1 MKYPRIALAM
11 IVKGTDD
18 EADSLRT
25 CLESVAPFVD
35 GIFINVNSIP
45 PADDTVSG
53 DLLNVI
59 TDTLHTYPDNFY
71 AYTVTDWEN
80 NFVKSR
86 NISFGMVSKDYDWI
100 LWLDSDDTLEN
111 PEKMHELTA
120 IVNKSVDAIYA
131 TYDYDHDEYGNV
143 TTSHKVARLVRNNG
157 SHQWQ
162 SSFQDEEVTVHEVL
176 VEKRGVNKKI
186 TEDFKVIHHSN
197 PDRRFSS
204 LVRNIGM
211 LEQMYQRQLKKTNVD
226 PRTLYY
232 LATHYFDALRFKD
245 AKTLFSKYLEMSGW
259 NEERSEAYVY
269 LGLIYSGEGDNGR
282 AEQCFLMAIGEDV
295 DNPRP
300 YVEISQI
307 NYKEK
312 RYRLSAKWA
321 QRAIDTKRDAT
332 TIVLSPIEATY
343 RAYMLKA
350 QAYTNMGGEDLE
362 KAQKLITKAL
372 ELRPLDPDA
381 QKAKDLLD
389 ELIEQRDLT
398 RAYVRMAR
406 EITKEKNDKKMD
418 ALIKATPQSLVDNPA
433 VANIRAYHVKP
444 KVWPKKSMVIY
455 CGQTL
460 IQGWGPWS
468 LEEGTGGSEEA
479 VIRLTRELK
488 NLGWKVTVYG
498 SPGQKAGEY
507 DGVAWQHY
515 WEFNPNDEFDVA
527 VSWRTPWFFDMDI
540 KARKKYLWLHDMEN
554 PNEFTQKRLDNL
566 DKVIVLSEYHRRQ
579 FKEISNDKIFLSAN
593 GIDRADFDS
602 EDDKPE
608 RDPYRIIWM
617 SSHVR
622 GLEMLYHIW
631 PNVKKK
637 VPKATLDVYYGW
649 ESYEN
654 VHTNNSER
662 MQWKR
667 MMEFKAKELD
677 GVTDHGKLGQ
687 YQIVEEIFKSG
698 VWAYPCPFP
707 EISCITAM
715 KAQAGGAVPVSST
728 FAALAETVKWGTKI
742 DMRQVDERTPV
753 GRWDKAEIK
762 KFEKA
767 LIDMLIPRNQNL
779 IRDDMMK
786 GAREVFSWAKVA
798 NQWTGEMS

>member
-1 MKYPRIALAM
+1 MTYPTIALAM
-11 IVKGTDD
+11 IVKATKD
-18 EADSLRT
+18 EAVLLDQ
-25 CLESVAPFVD
+25 CLASVAEYVD
-35 GIFINVNSIP
+35 EIRVTLTHAKGKE
-45 PADDTVSG
+45 PAAEVIKVCDKYHAKTSQYIWDD
-53 DLLNVI
+53 
-59 TDTLHTYPDNFY
+59 
-71 AYTVTDWEN
+71 
-80 NFVKSR
+80 NFVKAR
-86 NISFGMVSKDYDWI
+86 THSFEGITTDWI
-100 LWLDSDDTLEN
+100 LWLDADDTIDN
-111 PEKMHELTA
+111 PEKLHELTA
-120 IVNKSVDAIYA
+120 IVLKSVDAIYA

-143 TTSHKVARLVRNNG
+143 TTAHKVARLIRNND

-162 SSFQDEEVTVHEVL
+162 SSFQDSEVTVHEVL
-176 VEKRGVNKKI
+176 AEKRGVNKKI

-204 LVRNIGM
+204 LLRNISL
-211 LEQMYQRQLKKTNVD
+211 LEGMYQRQLQKTNID

-232 LATHYFDALRFKD
+232 LATHYFDAQRFKD
-245 AKTLFSKYLEMSGW
+245 AKKLYSSYLEMSGW

-269 LGLIYSGEGDNGR
+269 LGLIYSAEADNGR

-300 YVEISQI
+300 YVEISQVQF
-307 NYKEK
+307 KEK

-321 QRAIDTKRDAT
+321 QRAIETQRDPT

-350 QAYTNMGGEDLE
+350 QAYTNMGGEKLE
-362 KAQKLITKAL
+362 EAQGLIEKAL

-381 QKAKDLLD
+381 QESKDLLD
-389 ELIEQRDLT
+389 DLIEQRDLT

-406 EITKEKNDKKMD
+406 EITKEKDDKKMT
-418 ALIKATPQSLVDNPA
+418 ALIESTPISLLNNPA
-433 VANIRAYHVKP
+433 ITNIRNYHKKP

-455 CGQTL
+455 TGASL
-460 IQGWGPWS
+460 ITGWGPWS

-479 VIRLTRELK
+479 VIRLSRELS
-488 NLGWKVTVYG
+488 NLGWEITIYG
-498 SPGQKAGEY
+498 SPGNKAGQY
-507 DGVAWQHY
+507 DGVNWLHY
-515 WEFNPNDEFDVA
+515 WEFNPNDEFDVV
-527 VSWRTPWFFDMDI
+527 VSWRTPWFFDMDV

-554 PNEFTQKRLDNL
+554 PNEFTEKRLKNL
-566 DKVIVLSEYHRRQ
+566 TKVIVLSQYHRRQ
-579 FKEISNDKIFLSAN
+579 FKIPDEKIFLSAN

-602 EDDKPE
+602 EDGKFE
-608 RDPYRIIWM
+608 RDPHRIIWM

-631 PNVKKK
+631 PSVKQQ
-637 VPKATLDVYYGW
+637 VPEASLDVYYGW
-649 ESYEN
+649 ESFEN

-667 MMEFKAKELD
+667 FMESQAKELD

-687 YQIVEEIFKSG
+687 HQIVEEIFKSG

-728 FAALAETVKWGTKI
+728 FAALAETVQWGTRIPMK
-742 DMRQVDERTPV
+742 QVDERTPI
-753 GRWDKAEIK
+753 GRWNKAEVS

-767 LIDMLIPRNQNL
+767 LVAMLKDTGRQDY
-779 IRDDMMK
+779 IREKMMDS
-786 GAREVFSWAKVA
+786 ARDTFSWAKVA
-798 NQWTGEMS
+798 KQWTTEMS

>member
-1 MKYPRIALAM
+1 MNYPRIALAM
-11 IVKGTDD
+11 IVKGTKD
-18 EADSLRT
+18 EASLLED
-25 CLESVAPFVD
+25 CLASVKDHVD
-35 GIFINVNSIP
+35 GIFITLTHQKGVK
-45 PADDTVSG
+45 PAKEVVAVCQKYG
-53 DLLNVI
+53 V
-59 TDTLHTYPDNFY
+59 
-71 AYTVTDWEN
+71 VTNDYVWDS
-80 NFVKSR
+80 NFVKVR
-86 NISFGMVSKDYDWI
+86 NISFAQVPKDYEWI
-100 LWLDSDDTLEN
+100 TWLDSDDTVEN
-111 PEKMHELTA
+111 PEKLHELAA
-120 IVNKSVDAIYA
+120 IVNKSVDAIYV

-143 TTSHKVARLVRNNG
+143 TTAHKVARLVRNNG
-157 SHQWQ
+157 SHHWQ

-176 VEKRGVNKKI
+176 TEKRGVSKKI

-211 LEQMYQRQLKKTNVD
+211 LENMYQRQLQKTNVD

-232 LATHYFDALRFKD
+232 LATHYFDAQRFKD
-245 AKTLFSKYLEMSGW
+245 AKTLFSRYIEMSGW

-269 LGLIYSGEGDNGR
+269 LGLIYSGEADSGR

-307 NYKEK
+307 QYREK

-321 QRAIDTKRDAT
+321 QRAIDTKRDLT

-350 QAYTNMGGEDLE
+350 QAYTNLGGEDLE

-372 ELRPLDPDA
+372 ELRPLDTDA
-381 QKAKDLLD
+381 QRAKDLLD

-406 EITKEKNDKKMD
+406 EIIKEKNDRKMD
-418 ALIKATPQSLVDNPA
+418 ALIESTPLSLADNPA
-433 VANIRAYHVKP
+433 IVNIRNYHKKP
-444 KVWPKKSMVIY
+444 INWRKKTMVIY
-455 CGQTL
+455 CGATL

-468 LEEGTGGSEEA
+468 LEEGVGGSEEA
-479 VIRLTRELK
+479 VIRLSRELAK
-488 NLGWKVTVYG
+488 LGWRVDVYA
-498 SPGQKAGEY
+498 SPGQRTGMDPKTQSGN
-507 DGVAWQHY
+507 DGVVWRNY
-515 WEFNPNDEFDVA
+515 WEFNPNDKFDVV

-566 DKVIVLSEYHRRQ
+566 DKIIVLSEYHRKQ
-579 FKEISNDKIFLSAN
+579 FREVPNDKIFLSAN
-593 GIDRADFDS
+593 GIDRIDFDS
-602 EDDKPE
+602 EDGKFK
-608 RDPYRIIWM
+608 RDSHRIIWM

-631 PNVKKK
+631 NNVKEK
-637 VPKATLDVYYGW
+637 VPEATLDVYYGW
-649 ESYEN
+649 ESFEN
-654 VHTNNSER
+654 VHANNSER

-667 MMEFKAKELD
+667 MMESKAKELP

-687 YQIVEEIFKSG
+687 YEIVKEIFKSG

-728 FAALAETVKWGTKI
+728 FAALNETVQFGTKI
-742 DMRQVDERTPV
+742 DMKQVDERTPI
-753 GRWDKAEIK
+753 GRWDKSEIK
-762 KFEKA
+762 KFEDA
-767 LIDMLIPRNQNL
+767 LIKMLSNPKEQEA
-779 IRDDMMK
+779 IRKVMMPA
-786 GAREVFSWAKVA
+786 AREMFSWAKVA
-798 NQWTGEMS
+798 KQWDGEME